1 MMKGA
6 DTLPSFPVLPP
17 TLQLG
22 FYQRLKDAEK
32 THLLPSLL
40 THVGTL
46 DIGQLDRDLLL
57 YAGSE
62 KLAIVAR
69 QGLRGEL
76 VFPVPYVLKTKPSL
90 LGYYRLLFG
99 FSQKEFYKGD
109 FAKFKSLE
117 NGSLSISLE
126 QLLGPLC
133 ESLVE
138 SAWILV
144 NGIPELS
151 REIIHSLTLLSLGPQ
166 FRGSRNVYLGVE
178 AIRSVFAIVKSMVA
192 DSIVEESETH
202 LYIENKAFRR
212 YQIEFAPDPDIAIR
226 QIMADGSYR
235 NRISIEVKGG
245 TDYSNIHNRL
255 GEAEKTHQNAK
266 AAGFTQFWTVVNVE
280 NIDRVT
286 WKQETP
292 TTNELFHLRQIID
305 PRNSEHLRFK
315 EYLVSELGINL

>member
-1 MMKGA
+1 MSS
-6 DTLPSFPVLPP
+6 LPVLPP

-32 THLLPSLL
+32 THLLPALL
-40 THVGTL
+40 AHVGTL

-57 YAGSE
+57 FAGGE
-62 KLAIVAR
+62 KLALVAR

-76 VFPVPYVLKTKPSL
+76 VFPVPYILKTKPSL
-90 LGYYRLLFG
+90 LGYYRLLLG
-99 FSQKEFYKGD
+99 FSQKEFYKND
-109 FAKFKSLE
+109 FAKFKALE
-117 NGSLSISLE
+117 DGSLSNSLRL
-126 QLLGPLC
+126 LLGPLF

-138 SAWILV
+138 SSWILV

-151 REIIHSLTLLSLGPQ
+151 KEIIYSLTLLSLGPQ
-166 FRGSRNVYLGVE
+166 FRGSRNVNLGVE

-192 DSIVEESETH
+192 EHIVEESETY
-202 LYIENKAFRR
+202 LLIENAASRR

-226 QIMADGSYR
+226 QRLADGSYR
-235 NRISIEVKGG
+235 NKISIEVKGG

-266 AAGFTQFWTVVNVE
+266 AEGFTQFWTVINVE
-280 NIDRVT
+280 NIQQVT

-292 TTNELFHLRQIID
+292 TTNELFYLRQIID
-305 PRNSEHLRFK
+305 PRHSEYTRFK
-315 EYLVSELGINL
+315 EYLVSELGI

>member
-1 MMKGA
+1 MRGA
-6 DTLPSFPVLPP
+6 DALPSLPVLPP

-32 THLLPSLL
+32 IHLLPALL
-40 THVGTL
+40 AHVGTL
-46 DIGQLDRDLLL
+46 DIGQLDRDLHLF
-57 YAGSE
+57 AGGE
-62 KLAIVAR
+62 KLALVAR

-76 VFPVPYVLKTKPSL
+76 VFPVPYILNTKPSL
-90 LGYYRLLFG
+90 LGYYRLLLG
-99 FSQKEFYKGD
+99 FSQKEFYKNE
-109 FAKFKSLE
+109 FAKFKALE
-117 NGSLSISLE
+117 DNSLSISTK

-138 SAWILV
+138 SSWILV

-151 REIIHSLTLLSLGPQ
+151 KEIIHSLTLLSLGPQ
-166 FRGSRNVYLGVE
+166 FRGSRNVNLGAE

-192 DSIVEESETH
+192 DHIVDETETS
-202 LYIENKAFRR
+202 LLIENAAGRR

-226 QIMADGSYR
+226 QRMADGSYR

-266 AAGFTQFWTVVNVE
+266 AAGFTEFWTVINVE
-280 NIDRVT
+280 NIQQSI

-292 TTNELFHLRQIID
+292 TTHKLFYLGQIID
-305 PRNSEHLRFK
+305 PRHSEYTRFK
-315 EYLVSELGINL
+315 EYLVSELGI